1 MINRKASLS
10 LLLSLIIL
18 ALSACSDRSIN
29 TPEETPA
36 SDGQTYTLRITAGPS
51 SETRSIIKDRNSKG
65 ILLEWN
71 EGMFDLNIAFV
82 QGRKVRLQRG
92 VEVLD
97 TKGEYCTFEVT
108 LPKGID
114 ADQEFD
120 LYGIVAQDILL
131 KNNRLMVGVG
141 ARPLY
146 ELTKYSNN
154 KDGYVP
160 VYFCTTGVSVFDEE
174 IKAEFVHLGSLAV
187 VTLKNTSD
195 KPWRLAGMAVRP
207 TDGGTEFY
215 HKGSLPF
222 VGNAEIPYLNIMNLK
237 EAPVDYMTAVTYPDV
252 TIAPGETQHLGFWF
266 RANTESTP
274 EVSLVAYDAERR
286 KGITSTNTRPARPGA
301 MQPGK
306 AYNLYAEWSG
316 TELKLVDSF
325 DKELPTDLPTI
336 KFTLNSVPAEGIYL
350 SISPSNQEAEST
362 AWIDLNANGTFDP
375 GEAITEFQKDLRND
389 NMTLYKPMET
399 TLTIHGDIS
408 GFAVSGV
415 SKNVSNKKVMVNWL
429 TSLEVSDNSPLKSLV
444 VYNGDIKSADLSG
457 LTRLEELEWV
467 ANGTETITLPT
478 DGKTLQSVIVS
489 GNPDLKTIDIST
501 IPNTIMLFLE
511 GNGLTSITCP
521 TSFTNL
527 WIGSLNGNKLD
538 KLALESFMVH
548 LNKAGEKYYNW
559 MYSLDISNNPGSA
572 DADTSIAAAK
582 GWMVINTTE

>member
-51 SETRSIIKDRNSKG
+51 PETRSIIKDRNSKG
-65 ILLEWN
+65 IILKWN

-82 QGRKVRLQRG
+82 QEGKIRLQRG
-92 VEVLD
+92 VEVLE

-114 ADQEFD
+114 ADKKFD

-131 KNNRLMVGVG
+131 KNGRLMVGVG

-154 KDGYVP
+154 QDGYVP
-160 VYFCTTGVSVFDEE
+160 VYFCTKEVSVFDKK
-174 IKAEFVHLGSLAV
+174 IKADFVHLGSLAV
-187 VTLKNTSD
+187 VTLKNSSD

-207 TDGGTEFY
+207 TDGATEFY

-222 VGNAEIPYLNIMNLK
+222 VGNARIPYLNIMDLT

-274 EVSLVAYDAERR
+274 EVSLVAYNPDGP
-286 KGITSTNTRPARPGA
+286 KKIISTNTRPARSTA
-301 MQPGK
+301 MQPGR

-316 TELKLVDSF
+316 TELKLVAPF
-325 DKELPTDLPTI
+325 DKEPPSDLPTI
-336 KFTLNSVPAEGIYL
+336 KFTLNDVPTEGILL
-350 SISPSNQEAEST
+350 SISPSSQEAEST

-375 GEAITEFQKDLRND
+375 GEAITEFQYDLRKD
-389 NMTLYKPMET
+389 NMTLYKPTET

-415 SKNVSNKKVMVNWL
+415 SNKDKEMINWL
-429 TSLEVSDNSPLKSLV
+429 TSLEVSDNSPLSTLV
-444 VYNGDIKSADLSG
+444 VYNGQIKSGDLSG
-457 LTRLEELEWV
+457 LKRLKELEWV
-467 ANGTETITLPT
+467 ANGTETLTLPIN
-478 DGKTLQSVIVS
+478 GQTLQSVIVS
-489 GNPDLKTIDIST
+489 GNPGLKTIDIST
-501 IPNTIMLFLE
+501 APNTIMLFLE
-511 GNGLTSITCP
+511 ENGLTSITCP
-521 TSFTNL
+521 ASFKDL
-527 WIGSLNGNKLD
+527 WIGSLMGNKLD
-538 KLALESFMVH
+538 KLALQSFMLH
-548 LNKAGEKYYNW
+548 LNKAGQKYYNW
-559 MYSLDISNNPGSA
+559 MYSLDISENPGSA
-572 DADTSIAAAK
+572 DADTSEAAAK
-582 GWMVINTTE
+582 GWVIKRVK

>member
-82 QGRKVRLQRG
+82 QGSKVRLQRG
-92 VEVLD
+92 VEVLE

-114 ADQEFD
+114 ADKKFD
-120 LYGIVAQDILL
+120 LYGIVAEDMLL
-131 KNNRLMVGVG
+131 KNGRLMVGVG

-160 VYFCTTGVSVFDEE
+160 VYFCTKEVSVFDKK
-174 IKAEFVHLGSLAV
+174 IKAEFFHLGSLAV
-187 VTLKNTSD
+187 VTLKNSSD
-195 KPWRLAGMAVRP
+195 KPWRLAGLAVRP
-207 TDGGTEFY
+207 KDGVTEFY

-222 VGNAEIPYLNIMNLK
+222 VGNARIPYLNIMNLK

-252 TIAPGETQHLGFWF
+252 TLKPGETQHLGFWF

-274 EVSLVAYDAERR
+274 EVSLVAYDAEKREE
-286 KGITSTNTRPARPGA
+286 IISTNTRPARPGA
-301 MQPGK
+301 MQPGR

-316 TELKLVDSF
+316 TKLMLVDSF

-336 KFTLNSVPAEGIYL
+336 KFTLNSGPAEGIYL

-375 GEAITEFQKDLRND
+375 GEAITEFQYDLRKD
-389 NMTLYKPMET
+389 DMTLYKPTET

-408 GFAVSGV
+408 GFAASGV
-415 SKNVSNKKVMVNWL
+415 SNEDKRMVNWL

-444 VYNGDIKSADLSG
+444 VYNGDIKSVDLSG

-478 DGKTLQSVIVS
+478 DGRTLQSVIVS

-511 GNGLTSITCP
+511 ENGLTSITCP

-572 DADTSIAAAK
+572 DADTSAAAAK

>member
-82 QGRKVRLQRG
+82 QEGKVRLQRG
-92 VEVLD
+92 VEVLE

-114 ADQEFD
+114 ADKKFD

-160 VYFCTTGVSVFDEE
+160 VYFCTKEVSVFDEE

-350 SISPSNQEAEST
+350 SIGPSNQEAEST

-415 SKNVSNKKVMVNWL
+415 SNEKREMVYWL
-429 TSLEVSDNSPLKSLV
+429 TSLEVSNNSPLENLV
-444 VYNGDIKSADLSG
+444 VYNGQITSVDLSG
-457 LTRLEELEWV
+457 LTRLKELEWV
-467 ANGTETITLPT
+467 ANETETFTLPT

-511 GNGLTSITCP
+511 ENGLTSITCP

-572 DADTSIAAAK
+572 DADTSAAAAK

>member
-82 QGRKVRLQRG
+82 QGSKVRLQRG
-92 VEVLD
+92 VEVLE

-114 ADQEFD
+114 ADKKFD
-120 LYGIVAQDILL
+120 LYGIVAEDMLL
-131 KNNRLMVGVG
+131 KDGRLMVGVG

-160 VYFCTTGVSVFDEE
+160 VYFCTKEVSVFDKE
-174 IKAEFVHLGSLAV
+174 IRADFVHLGSLAV

-207 TDGGTEFY
+207 TDGVTEFY

-222 VGNAEIPYLNIMNLK
+222 VGNARIPYLNIMDPT
-237 EAPVDYMTAVTYPDV
+237 EDPVDYMTAVTYPDV
-252 TIAPGETQHLGFWF
+252 TIAPKETQHLGFWF
-266 RANTESTP
+266 CPNTESTP
-274 EVSLVAYDAERR
+274 EVSLVAYDAEKREE
-286 KGITSTNTRPARPGA
+286 IISTNTRPARPGA

-316 TELKLVDSF
+316 TELELVDSF

-350 SISPSNQEAEST
+350 AISPSNQEAEST

-375 GEAITEFQKDLRND
+375 GEAITEFQKDLRED

-415 SKNVSNKKVMVNWL
+415 SNEDKRMVNWL

-444 VYNGDIKSADLSG
+444 VYNGDIKSVDLSG

-489 GNPDLKTIDIST
+489 GNPDLKTIDISSAA
-501 IPNTIMLFLE
+501 NLVVLLLE
-511 GNGLTSITCP
+511 ENGLTSITTP
-521 TSFTNL
+521 TIFNGL
-527 WIGSLNGNKLD
+527 WIGSLKGNQLERAPLENFMRSLNKGEQ
-538 KLALESFMVH
+538 KLAE
-548 LNKAGEKYYNW
+548 W
-559 MYSLDISNNPGSA
+559 MFTLDISDNPGSA
-572 DADTSIAAAK
+572 KADTSIATTK
-582 GWMVINTTE
+582 GWSVTHDVE

>member
-1 MINRKASLS
+1 M
-10 LLLSLIIL
+10 
-18 ALSACSDRSIN
+18 
-29 TPEETPA
+29 
-36 SDGQTYTLRITAGPS
+36 
-51 SETRSIIKDRNSKG
+51 
-65 ILLEWN
+65 
-71 EGMFDLNIAFV
+71 
-82 QGRKVRLQRG
+82 
-92 VEVLD
+92 
-97 TKGEYCTFEVT
+97 
-108 LPKGID
+108 
-114 ADQEFD
+114 
-120 LYGIVAQDILL
+120 
-131 KNNRLMVGVG
+131 
-141 ARPLY
+141 
-146 ELTKYSNN
+146 
-154 KDGYVP
+154 P
-160 VYFCTTGVSVFDEE
+160 VYFCTKEVSVFDEE
-174 IKAEFVHLGSLAV
+174 IKADFVHLGSMAV
-187 VTLKNTSD
+187 VTLKNSSD

-207 TDGGTEFY
+207 ADKVTEFY

-222 VGNAEIPYLNIMNLK
+222 AGNARIPYLNIMDLS

-252 TIAPGETQHLGFWF
+252 TLAPGETQHLGFWF

-274 EVSLVAYDAERR
+274 EVSLVAYDADGR
-286 KGITSTNTRPARPGA
+286 KEIISTNTRPARSGA

-316 TELKLVDSF
+316 TELKLVDPF
-325 DKELPTDLPTI
+325 DKEVPTDLPTI

-362 AWIDLNANGTFDP
+362 AWIDLNANGTLDP
-375 GEAITEFQKDLRND
+375 GEAITEFQYDLRKD
-389 NMTLYKPMET
+389 DMTLYKPTET

-415 SKNVSNKKVMVNWL
+415 SNEDKRMVNWL
-429 TSLEVSDNSPLKSLV
+429 TSLEVSDNSPLKNLV

-478 DGKTLQSVIVS
+478 DGKTLQSVIIS
-489 GNPDLKTIDIST
+489 SNPDLKTIDIST
-501 IPNTIMLFLE
+501 IPNTLMLFLE
-511 GNGLTSITCP
+511 ENGLTSITCP

-572 DADTSIAAAK
+572 DADTSVAAAK

>member
-1 MINRKASLS
+1 MINRKISLS

-82 QGRKVRLQRG
+82 QGSKVRLQRG
-92 VEVLD
+92 VEVLE

-114 ADQEFD
+114 ADKKFD

-160 VYFCTTGVSVFDEE
+160 VYFCAEKISVFDKKE

-187 VTLKNTSD
+187 VTLKNNSD

-215 HKGSLPF
+215 YKGSLPF
-222 VGNAEIPYLNIMNLK
+222 VGNARIPYLNIMNLK

-252 TIAPGETQHLGFWF
+252 TLAPGETQHLGFWF

-274 EVSLVAYDAERR
+274 EVSLVAYDADGR
-286 KGITSTNTRPARPGA
+286 KEIISTNTRPARTA
-301 MQPGK
+301 MQPGI

-316 TELKLVDSF
+316 TELRLTDPF

-336 KFTLNSVPAEGIYL
+336 KFTLNSVPAEGIHL

-362 AWIDLNANGTFDP
+362 AWIDLNANDTFDP
-375 GEAITEFQKDLRND
+375 GEAITEFQYDLRKD
-389 NMTLYKPMET
+389 DMTLYKPTET

-415 SKNVSNKKVMVNWL
+415 SNEKREMVNLL
-429 TSLEVSDNSPLKSLV
+429 TSLEVSDNSPLENLV
-444 VYNGDIKSADLSG
+444 VYNGQVKSVDLSG
-457 LTRLEELEWV
+457 LTRLKELEWV
-467 ANGTETITLPT
+467 ANGTETITMPT
-478 DGKTLQSVIVS
+478 DGKTLQSVIIS
-489 GNPDLKTIDIST
+489 ANPGLKTIDISSAA
-501 IPNTIMLFLE
+501 NLVVLLLE
-511 GNGLTSITCP
+511 ENGLTSITTP
-521 TSFTNL
+521 TIFNGL
-527 WIGSLNGNKLD
+527 WIGSLKGNQLERAPLENFMRSLNKGEQ
-538 KLALESFMVH
+538 KLAE
-548 LNKAGEKYYNW
+548 W
-559 MYSLDISNNPGSA
+559 MFTLDISDNPGSA
-572 DADTSIAAAK
+572 KADTSIATTK
-582 GWMVINTTE
+582 GWSVTHDVE

>member
-51 SETRSIIKDRNSKG
+51 PETRSIIKDRNSKG

-82 QGRKVRLQRG
+82 QEGKKVRLQRG
-92 VEVLD
+92 VEILE

-114 ADQEFD
+114 ADKKFD

-131 KNNRLMVGVG
+131 KNDRLMVGVG

-154 KDGYVP
+154 QDGYVP
-160 VYFCTTGVSVFDEE
+160 VYFYAEKVSVFDKE
-174 IKAEFVHLGSLAV
+174 IKADFVHLGSLAV
-187 VTLKNTSD
+187 VTLKNSSD
-195 KPWRLAGMAVRP
+195 KPWHLAGIAVRP

-222 VGNAEIPYLNIMNLK
+222 AGNAEIPYLNIMDLN

-252 TIAPGETQHLGFWF
+252 TIGPKETQHLGFWF
-266 RANTESTP
+266 RATNTESTP
-274 EVSLVAYDAERR
+274 EVSLVAYDPE
-286 KGITSTNTRPARPGA
+286 GEGEIVSVNTLPARTA
-301 MQPGK
+301 MQPGR

-316 TELKLVDSF
+316 TELKLVAPF
-325 DKELPTDLPTI
+325 DKEPPSDLPTI
-336 KFTLNSVPAEGIYL
+336 KFTLNDVPTEGILL
-350 SISPSNQEAEST
+350 SISPSSQEAEST

-375 GEAITEFQKDLRND
+375 GEAITEFQYDLRKD
-389 NMTLYKPMET
+389 NMTLYKPTET

-415 SKNVSNKKVMVNWL
+415 SNKDKEMINWL
-429 TSLEVSDNSPLKSLV
+429 TSLEVSDNSPLSTLV
-444 VYNGDIKSADLSG
+444 VYNGQIKSGDLSG
-457 LTRLEELEWV
+457 LKRLKELEWV
-467 ANGTETITLPT
+467 ANGTETLTLPIN
-478 DGKTLQSVIVS
+478 GQTLQSVIVS
-489 GNPDLKTIDIST
+489 GNPGLKTIDIST
-501 IPNTIMLFLE
+501 APNTIMLFLE
-511 GNGLTSITCP
+511 ENGLTSITCP
-521 TSFTNL
+521 ASFKDL
-527 WIGSLNGNKLD
+527 WIGSLMGNKLD
-538 KLALESFMVH
+538 KLALQSFMLH
-548 LNKAGEKYYNW
+548 LNKAGQKYYNW
-559 MYSLDISNNPGSA
+559 MYSLDISENPGSA
-572 DADTSIAAAK
+572 DADTSEAAAK
-582 GWMVINTTE
+582 GWVIKRVK

>member
-82 QGRKVRLQRG
+82 QEGKVRLQRG
-92 VEVLD
+92 VEVLE
-97 TKGEYCTFEVT
+97 TKGEDCTFEVT

-114 ADQEFD
+114 ADKKFD

-160 VYFCTTGVSVFDEE
+160 VYFCTKEVSVFDEE

-266 RANTESTP
+266 CPNTESTP
-274 EVSLVAYDAERR
+274 EVSLVAYDAEKREE
-286 KGITSTNTRPARPGA
+286 IISTNTRPARTA
-301 MQPGK
+301 IQPGK

-336 KFTLNSVPAEGIYL
+336 KFTLNSDPAEGIHL
-350 SISPSNQEAEST
+350 SISPSSQEAEST
-362 AWIDLNANGTFDP
+362 AWIDLNANDTFDP
-375 GEAITEFQKDLRND
+375 GEAITEFQYDLRKD
-389 NMTLYKPMET
+389 DMTLYKSTKT

-415 SKNVSNKKVMVNWL
+415 SNEDKRMVNWL

-444 VYNGDIKSADLSG
+444 VYNGQITSVDLSG

-489 GNPDLKTIDIST
+489 GNPDLKTIDISSAA
-501 IPNTIMLFLE
+501 NLVVLLLE
-511 GNGLTSITCP
+511 ENGLTSITTP
-521 TSFTNL
+521 TIFNGL
-527 WIGSLNGNKLD
+527 WIGSLKGNQLERAPLENFMRSLNKGEQ
-538 KLALESFMVH
+538 KLAE
-548 LNKAGEKYYNW
+548 W
-559 MYSLDISNNPGSA
+559 MFTLDISDNPGSA
-572 DADTSIAAAK
+572 KADTSIATAK
-582 GWMVINTTE
+582 GWSVTHDVE

>member
-51 SETRSIIKDRNSKG
+51 PETRSIIKDRNSKG
-65 ILLEWN
+65 IILKWN

-82 QGRKVRLQRG
+82 QEGKVRLQRG
-92 VEVLD
+92 VEVLE
-97 TKGEYCTFEVT
+97 TKGENCTFEVT

-114 ADQEFD
+114 ADKKFD

-131 KNNRLMVGVG
+131 KNGRLMVGVG

-154 KDGYVP
+154 QDGYVP
-160 VYFCTTGVSVFDEE
+160 VYFCTKEVSVFDKE
-174 IKAEFVHLGSLAV
+174 IKADFVHLGSLAV
-187 VTLKNTSD
+187 VTLKNSSD

-207 TDGGTEFY
+207 ADGVTEFY

-222 VGNAEIPYLNIMNLK
+222 VGNARIPYLNIMDLT

-252 TIAPGETQHLGFWF
+252 TIAPGETQHFGFWF

-274 EVSLVAYDAERR
+274 EVSLVAYNPDGPKE
-286 KGITSTNTRPARPGA
+286 IISTNTRPARSGA
-301 MQPGK
+301 MQPGR
-306 AYNLYAEWSG
+306 AYNLYADWSG
-316 TELKLVDSF
+316 TELKLVAPF
-325 DKELPTDLPTI
+325 DKEPPSDLPTI
-336 KFTLNSVPAEGIYL
+336 KFTLNTFPTEGILL
-350 SISPSNQEAEST
+350 SISPSNQEAESN

-375 GEAITEFQKDLRND
+375 GEAITEFQYDLRKD
-389 NMTLYKPMET
+389 DMTLYKPTET

-415 SKNVSNKKVMVNWL
+415 SNKDKEMINWL
-429 TSLEVSDNSPLKSLV
+429 TSLEVSDNSPLSTLV

-457 LTRLEELEWV
+457 LKRLKELEWV
-467 ANGTETITLPT
+467 ANGTEALRLPT
-478 DGKTLQSVIVS
+478 NGQTLQSVIVS
-489 GNPDLKTIDIST
+489 GNPGLKTIDIST
-501 IPNTIMLFLE
+501 APNTIMLFLE
-511 GNGLTSITCP
+511 ENGLTSITCP
-521 TSFTNL
+521 ASFKDL
-527 WIGSLNGNKLD
+527 WIGSLKGNKLD
-538 KLALESFMVH
+538 KLALQSFMLH
-548 LNKAGEKYYNW
+548 LNKAGQKYYNW
-559 MYSLDISNNPGSA
+559 MYSLDISENPGSA
-572 DADTSIAAAK
+572 DADTSAAVAK
-582 GWMVINTTE
+582 GWMVINGVE

>member
-51 SETRSIIKDRNSKG
+51 PETRSIIKDRNSKG

-82 QGRKVRLQRG
+82 QGSKVRLQRG
-92 VEVLD
+92 VEVLE

-114 ADQEFD
+114 AEKPFD
-120 LYGIVAQDILL
+120 LYGIVAEDMLL

-160 VYFCTTGVSVFDEE
+160 VYFCTKEVSVFDEK
-174 IKAEFVHLGSLAV
+174 IKADFVHLGSLAV
-187 VTLKNTSD
+187 VTLKNSSD

-207 TDGGTEFY
+207 KDGVTEFY

-222 VGNAEIPYLNIMNLK
+222 VGNARIPYLNIMNLK

-274 EVSLVAYDAERR
+274 EVSLVAYDADGR
-286 KGITSTNTRPARPGA
+286 KEIISTNTRPARTA
-301 MQPGK
+301 MQPGI

-316 TELKLVDSF
+316 TELRLTDPF

-336 KFTLNSVPAEGIYL
+336 KFTLNSVPAEGIHL
-350 SISPSNQEAEST
+350 SISPSSQEAEST
-362 AWIDLNANGTFDP
+362 AWIDLNANDTFDP
-375 GEAITEFQKDLRND
+375 GEAITEFQYDLRKD
-389 NMTLYKPMET
+389 DMTLYKPTKT

-415 SKNVSNKKVMVNWL
+415 SNEDKRMVNWL

-444 VYNGDIKSADLSG
+444 VYNGQITSVDLSG
-457 LTRLEELEWV
+457 LTRLKELEWV
-467 ANGTETITLPT
+467 ANGTETFTLPT
-478 DGKTLQSVIVS
+478 DGKTLQSVIIS
-489 GNPDLKTIDIST
+489 ANPGLKAIDISSAANLT
-501 IPNTIMLFLE
+501 VLFLE
-511 GNGLTSITCP
+511 ENGLTSITTP
-521 TSFTNL
+521 TIFNGL
-527 WIGSLNGNKLD
+527 WIGSLKSNQLERAPLENFMRSLNKGEQ
-538 KLALESFMVH
+538 KLA
-548 LNKAGEKYYNW
+548 NW
-559 MYSLDISNNPGSA
+559 MFTLDISDNPGSA
-572 DADTSIAAAK
+572 KADTSIATTK
-582 GWMVINTTE
+582 GWSVTHDKE

>member
-29 TPEETPA
+29 TPEENPA

-51 SETRSIIKDRNSKG
+51 PETRSIIKDRNSKG

-71 EGMFDLNIAFV
+71 KGMFDLNIAFV
-82 QGRKVRLQRG
+82 QGSKVRLQRG
-92 VEVLD
+92 VEVLE

-114 ADQEFD
+114 ADQKFD
-120 LYGIVAQDILL
+120 LYGIVAQDMLL
-131 KNNRLMVGVG
+131 KNGRLMVGVG

-160 VYFCTTGVSVFDEE
+160 VYFCTKEVSVFDEE
-174 IKAEFVHLGSLAV
+174 IKADFVHLGSMAV
-187 VTLKNTSD
+187 VTLKNSSD

-207 TDGGTEFY
+207 ADKVTEFY

-222 VGNAEIPYLNIMNLK
+222 AGNARIPYLNIMDLS

-252 TIAPGETQHLGFWF
+252 TLAPGETQHLGFWF

-274 EVSLVAYDAERR
+274 EVSLVAYDADGR
-286 KGITSTNTRPARPGA
+286 KEIISTNTRPARSGA
-301 MQPGK
+301 MQPGR

-316 TELKLVDSF
+316 TELKLVDQF
-325 DKELPTDLPTI
+325 DKEVPTDLPTI

-362 AWIDLNANGTFDP
+362 AWIDLNANGTLDP
-375 GEAITEFQKDLRND
+375 GEAITEFQYDLRKD
-389 NMTLYKPMET
+389 DMTLYKPTET

-415 SKNVSNKKVMVNWL
+415 SNEDKRMVNWL

-511 GNGLTSITCP
+511 ENGLTSITCP

-572 DADTSIAAAK
+572 DADTSAAAAK

>member
-1 MINRKASLS
+1 MINRKVSLS

-29 TPEETPA
+29 TPEETPT

-65 ILLEWN
+65 IILKWN

-82 QGRKVRLQRG
+82 QEGKVRLQRG
-92 VEVLD
+92 VEVLE

-114 ADQEFD
+114 ADKKFD
-120 LYGIVAQDILL
+120 LYGIVAQNILL
-131 KNNRLMVGVG
+131 KNGRLMVGVG

-154 KDGYVP
+154 QDGYVP
-160 VYFCTTGVSVFDEE
+160 VYFCTKEVSVFDKE
-174 IKAEFVHLGSLAV
+174 IKADFVHLGSLAV
-187 VTLKNTSD
+187 VTLKNSSD

-207 TDGGTEFY
+207 ADKVTEFY

-222 VGNAEIPYLNIMNLK
+222 VGNARIPYLNIMNLK

-252 TIAPGETQHLGFWF
+252 TIASGETQHLGFWF

-274 EVSLVAYDAERR
+274 EVSLVAYDADGGKE
-286 KGITSTNTRPARPGA
+286 IISTKTLPARPGA

-316 TELKLVDSF
+316 TELKLVAPF
-325 DKELPTDLPTI
+325 DKEPPSDLPTI
-336 KFTLNSVPAEGIYL
+336 KFTLNDVPTEGILL
-350 SISPSNQEAEST
+350 SISPSSQEAEST

-375 GEAITEFQKDLRND
+375 GEAITEFQYDLRKD
-389 NMTLYKPMET
+389 NMTLYKPTET

-415 SKNVSNKKVMVNWL
+415 SNKDKEMINWL
-429 TSLEVSDNSPLKSLV
+429 TSLEVSDNSPLSTLV
-444 VYNGDIKSADLSG
+444 VYNGQIKSGDLSG
-457 LTRLEELEWV
+457 LKRLKELEWV

-489 GNPDLKTIDIST
+489 GNPGLKTIDIST
-501 IPNTIMLFLE
+501 APNTIMLFLE
-511 GNGLTSITCP
+511 ENGLTSITCP
-521 TSFTNL
+521 ASFKDL
-527 WIGSLNGNKLD
+527 WIGSLMGNKLD
-538 KLALESFMVH
+538 KLALQSFMLH
-548 LNKAGEKYYNW
+548 LNKAGQKYYNW
-559 MYSLDISNNPGSA
+559 MYSLDISENPGSA
-572 DADTSIAAAK
+572 DADTSAAVAK
-582 GWMVINTTE
+582 GWMVINGVK

>member
-1 MINRKASLS
+1 MINRKISLS

-29 TPEETPA
+29 TPEETPT

-65 ILLEWN
+65 IILKWN

-82 QGRKVRLQRG
+82 QEGKVRLQRG
-92 VEVLD
+92 VEILE

-114 ADQEFD
+114 ADKKFD
-120 LYGIVAQDILL
+120 LYGIVAQDMLL
-131 KNNRLMVGVG
+131 KKGRLMVGVG

-154 KDGYVP
+154 QDGYVP
-160 VYFCTTGVSVFDEE
+160 VYFCAEKVSVFDKE
-174 IKAEFVHLGSLAV
+174 IKADFVHLGSLAV
-187 VTLKNTSD
+187 VTLKNSSD
-195 KPWRLAGMAVRP
+195 KPWHLAGIAVRP

-222 VGNAEIPYLNIMNLK
+222 VGNARIPYLNIMDLT

-252 TIAPGETQHLGFWF
+252 TIGPKETQHLGFWF
-266 RANTESTP
+266 RATNTESTP
-274 EVSLVAYDAERR
+274 EVSLVAYDPE
-286 KGITSTNTRPARPGA
+286 GEGEIVSVNTLPARTA
-301 MQPGK
+301 MQPGR

-316 TELKLVDSF
+316 TELKLVAPF
-325 DKELPTDLPTI
+325 DKEPPSDLPTI
-336 KFTLNSVPAEGIYL
+336 KFTLNDVPTEGILL
-350 SISPSNQEAEST
+350 SISPSSQEAEST

-375 GEAITEFQKDLRND
+375 GEAITEFQYDLRKD
-389 NMTLYKPMET
+389 NMTLYKPTET

-415 SKNVSNKKVMVNWL
+415 SNKDKEMINWL
-429 TSLEVSDNSPLKSLV
+429 TSLEVSDNSPLSTLV
-444 VYNGDIKSADLSG
+444 VYNGQIKSGDLSG
-457 LTRLEELEWV
+457 LKRLKELEWV

-489 GNPDLKTIDIST
+489 GNPGLKTIDIST
-501 IPNTIMLFLE
+501 APNTIMLFLE
-511 GNGLTSITCP
+511 ENGLTSITCP
-521 TSFTNL
+521 ASFKDL
-527 WIGSLNGNKLD
+527 WIGSLKGNKLD
-538 KLALESFMVH
+538 KLALQSFMLH
-548 LNKAGEKYYNW
+548 LNKAGQKYYNW
-559 MYSLDISNNPGSA
+559 MYSLDISENPGSA
-572 DADTSIAAAK
+572 DADTSAAVAK
-582 GWMVINTTE
+582 GWMVINGVK

>member
-51 SETRSIIKDRNSKG
+51 PETRSIIKDRNSKG

-82 QGRKVRLQRG
+82 QGSKVRLQRG
-92 VEVLD
+92 VEVLE

-114 ADQEFD
+114 ADQKFD
-120 LYGIVAQDILL
+120 LYGIVAQDMLL
-131 KNNRLMVGVG
+131 KNGRLMVGVG

-154 KDGYVP
+154 QDGYVP
-160 VYFCTTGVSVFDEE
+160 VYFCTKEVSVFDKE
-174 IKAEFVHLGSLAV
+174 IKADFVHLGSLAV
-187 VTLKNTSD
+187 VTLKNSSD

-207 TDGGTEFY
+207 TDGVTEFY

-222 VGNAEIPYLNIMNLK
+222 AGNAEIPYLNIMDLT

-274 EVSLVAYDAERR
+274 EVSLVAYDADGGKE
-286 KGITSTNTRPARPGA
+286 IISTNTRPARTA
-301 MQPGK
+301 MQPGR

-316 TELKLVDSF
+316 KELKLVAPF
-325 DKELPTDLPTI
+325 DKEPPSDLPTI
-336 KFTLNSVPAEGIYL
+336 KFTLNAVPTEGILL

-362 AWIDLNANGTFDP
+362 AWIDLNANGTLDP
-375 GEAITEFQKDLRND
+375 GEAITEFQYDLRKD
-389 NMTLYKPMET
+389 NMTLYKPTET

-415 SKNVSNKKVMVNWL
+415 SNKNKEMINWL
-429 TSLEVSDNSPLKSLV
+429 TSLEVSDNSPLSTLV
-444 VYNGDIKSADLSG
+444 VYNGQIKSADLSG
-457 LTRLEELEWV
+457 LKRLKELEWV
-467 ANGTETITLPT
+467 ANGTETLTLPIN
-478 DGKTLQSVIVS
+478 GQTLQSVIVS
-489 GNPDLKTIDIST
+489 GNPGLKTIDIST
-501 IPNTIMLFLE
+501 APNTIMLFLE
-511 GNGLTSITCP
+511 ENGLTSITCP
-521 TSFTNL
+521 ASFKDL
-527 WIGSLNGNKLD
+527 WIGSLKGNKLD
-538 KLALESFMVH
+538 KLALQSFMLH
-548 LNKAGEKYYNW
+548 LNKAGQKYYNW
-559 MYSLDISNNPGSA
+559 MYSLDISENPGSA
-572 DADTSIAAAK
+572 DADTSTAAAK
-582 GWMVINTTE
+582 GWMVINGVK

>member
-82 QGRKVRLQRG
+82 QEGKVRLQRG
-92 VEVLD
+92 VEVLE

-114 ADQEFD
+114 ADKKFD

-160 VYFCTTGVSVFDEE
+160 VYFCTKEVSVFDEE

-415 SKNVSNKKVMVNWL
+415 SNEKREMVYWL
-429 TSLEVSDNSPLKSLV
+429 TSLEVSNNSPLENLV
-444 VYNGDIKSADLSG
+444 VYNGQITSVDLSG
-457 LTRLEELEWV
+457 LTRLKELEWV
-467 ANGTETITLPT
+467 ANETETFTLPT

-511 GNGLTSITCP
+511 ENGLTSITCP

-572 DADTSIAAAK
+572 DADTSAAAAK

>member
-1 MINRKASLS
+1 MINRKVSLS

-29 TPEETPA
+29 TPEETPT

-65 ILLEWN
+65 IILKWN

-82 QGRKVRLQRG
+82 QEGKVRLQRG
-92 VEVLD
+92 VEVLE

-114 ADQEFD
+114 ADKKFD
-120 LYGIVAQDILL
+120 LYGIVAQNILL
-131 KNNRLMVGVG
+131 KNGRLMVGVG

-154 KDGYVP
+154 QDGYVP
-160 VYFCTTGVSVFDEE
+160 VYFCTKEVSVFDKE
-174 IKAEFVHLGSLAV
+174 IKADFVHLGSLAV
-187 VTLKNTSD
+187 VTLKNSSD

-207 TDGGTEFY
+207 ADKVTEFY

-222 VGNAEIPYLNIMNLK
+222 VGNARIPYLNIMNLK

-252 TIAPGETQHLGFWF
+252 TIASGETQHLGFWF

-274 EVSLVAYDAERR
+274 EVSLVAYDADGGKE
-286 KGITSTNTRPARPGA
+286 IISTKSLPARPGA

-316 TELKLVDSF
+316 TELKLVAPF
-325 DKELPTDLPTI
+325 DKEPPSDLPTI
-336 KFTLNSVPAEGIYL
+336 KFTLNDVPTEGILL
-350 SISPSNQEAEST
+350 SISPSSQEAEST

-375 GEAITEFQKDLRND
+375 GEAITEFQYDLRKD
-389 NMTLYKPMET
+389 NMTLYKPTET

-415 SKNVSNKKVMVNWL
+415 SNKNKEMINWL
-429 TSLEVSDNSPLKSLV
+429 TSLEVSDNSPLSTLV

-457 LTRLEELEWV
+457 LKRLKELEWV
-467 ANGTETITLPT
+467 ANGTEALRLPT
-478 DGKTLQSVIVS
+478 NGQTLQSVIVS
-489 GNPDLKTIDIST
+489 GNPGLKTIDIST
-501 IPNTIMLFLE
+501 APNTIMLFLE
-511 GNGLTSITCP
+511 ENGLTSITCP
-521 TSFTNL
+521 ASFKDL
-527 WIGSLNGNKLD
+527 WIGSLKGNKLD
-538 KLALESFMVH
+538 KLALQSFMLH
-548 LNKAGEKYYNW
+548 LNKAGQKYYNW
-559 MYSLDISNNPGSA
+559 MYTLDISENPGSA
-572 DADTSIAAAK
+572 DADTSAAVAK
-582 GWMVINTTE
+582 GWMVINGVK

>member
-82 QGRKVRLQRG
+82 QEGKVRLQRG
-92 VEVLD
+92 VEVLE

-114 ADQEFD
+114 ADKKFD
-120 LYGIVAQDILL
+120 LYGIVAEDMLL
-131 KNNRLMVGVG
+131 KDGRLMVGVG

-362 AWIDLNANGTFDP
+362 AWIDLNANDTFDP

-415 SKNVSNKKVMVNWL
+415 SNEDKRMVNWL

-444 VYNGDIKSADLSG
+444 VYNGDIKSVDLSG

-511 GNGLTSITCP
+511 ENGLTSITCP

-572 DADTSIAAAK
+572 DADTSAAAAK
-582 GWMVINTTE
+582 GWMVINGVE

>member
-1 MINRKASLS
+1 MINRKVSLS

-29 TPEETPA
+29 TPEETPT

-65 ILLEWN
+65 IILKWN

-82 QGRKVRLQRG
+82 QEGKVRRQRG
-92 VEVLD
+92 VEVLE

-114 ADQEFD
+114 ADKKFD
-120 LYGIVAQDILL
+120 LYGIVAQNILL
-131 KNNRLMVGVG
+131 KNGRLMVGVG

-154 KDGYVP
+154 QDGYVP
-160 VYFCTTGVSVFDEE
+160 VYFCTKEVSVFDKE
-174 IKAEFVHLGSLAV
+174 IKADFVHLGSLAV
-187 VTLKNTSD
+187 VTLKNSSD

-207 TDGGTEFY
+207 ADKVTEFY

-222 VGNAEIPYLNIMNLK
+222 VGNARIPYLNIMNLK

-252 TIAPGETQHLGFWF
+252 TIASGETQHLGFWF

-274 EVSLVAYDAERR
+274 EVSLVAYDADGGKE
-286 KGITSTNTRPARPGA
+286 IISTKTLPARPGA

-316 TELKLVDSF
+316 TELKLVAPF
-325 DKELPTDLPTI
+325 DKEPPSDLPTI
-336 KFTLNSVPAEGIYL
+336 KFTLNDVPTEGILL
-350 SISPSNQEAEST
+350 SISPSSQEAEST

-375 GEAITEFQKDLRND
+375 GEAITEFQYDLRKD
-389 NMTLYKPMET
+389 NMTLYKPTET

-415 SKNVSNKKVMVNWL
+415 SNKDKEMINWL
-429 TSLEVSDNSPLKSLV
+429 TSLEVSDNSPLSTLV
-444 VYNGDIKSADLSG
+444 VYNGQIKSGDLSG
-457 LTRLEELEWV
+457 LKRLKELEWV

-489 GNPDLKTIDIST
+489 GNPGLKTIDIST
-501 IPNTIMLFLE
+501 APNTIMLFLE
-511 GNGLTSITCP
+511 ENGLTSITCP
-521 TSFTNL
+521 ASFKDL
-527 WIGSLNGNKLD
+527 WIGSLKGNKLD
-538 KLALESFMVH
+538 KLALQSFMLH
-548 LNKAGEKYYNW
+548 LNKAGQKYYNW
-559 MYSLDISNNPGSA
+559 MYSLDISENPGSA
-572 DADTSIAAAK
+572 DADTSEAAAK
-582 GWMVINTTE
+582 GWVIKRVK

>member
-1 MINRKASLS
+1 MINRKISLS

-29 TPEETPA
+29 TPEETPT

-65 ILLEWN
+65 IILKWN

-82 QGRKVRLQRG
+82 QEGKVRLQRG
-92 VEVLD
+92 VEILE

-114 ADQEFD
+114 ADKKFD
-120 LYGIVAQDILL
+120 LYGIVAQDMLL
-131 KNNRLMVGVG
+131 KKGRLMVGVG

-154 KDGYVP
+154 QDGYVP
-160 VYFCTTGVSVFDEE
+160 VYFCAEKVSVFDKE
-174 IKAEFVHLGSLAV
+174 IKADFVHLGSLAV
-187 VTLKNTSD
+187 VTLKNSSD
-195 KPWRLAGMAVRP
+195 KPWHLAGIAVRP

-222 VGNAEIPYLNIMNLK
+222 VGNARIPYLNIMDLT

-252 TIAPGETQHLGFWF
+252 TIGPKETQHLGFWF
-266 RANTESTP
+266 RATNTESTP
-274 EVSLVAYDAERR
+274 EVSLVAYDPE
-286 KGITSTNTRPARPGA
+286 GEGEIVSVNTLPARTA
-301 MQPGK
+301 MQPGR

-316 TELKLVDSF
+316 TELKLVAPF
-325 DKELPTDLPTI
+325 DKEPPSDLPTI
-336 KFTLNSVPAEGIYL
+336 KFTLNDVPTEGILL
-350 SISPSNQEAEST
+350 SISPSSQEAEST

-375 GEAITEFQKDLRND
+375 GEAITEFQYDLRKD
-389 NMTLYKPMET
+389 NMTLYKPTET

-415 SKNVSNKKVMVNWL
+415 SNKDKEMINWL
-429 TSLEVSDNSPLKSLV
+429 TSLEVSDNSPLSTLV
-444 VYNGDIKSADLSG
+444 VYNGQIKSGDLSG
-457 LTRLEELEWV
+457 LKRLKELEWV

-489 GNPDLKTIDIST
+489 GNPGLKTIDIST
-501 IPNTIMLFLE
+501 APNTIMLFLE
-511 GNGLTSITCP
+511 ENGLTSITCP
-521 TSFTNL
+521 ASFKDL
-527 WIGSLNGNKLD
+527 WIGSLKGNKLD
-538 KLALESFMVH
+538 KLALQSFMLH
-548 LNKAGEKYYNW
+548 LNKAGQKYYDW
-559 MYSLDISNNPGSA
+559 MYSLDISENPGSA
-572 DADTSIAAAK
+572 DADTSAAVAK
-582 GWMVINTTE
+582 GWMVINGVK

>member
-1 MINRKASLS
+1 MINRKVSLS

-29 TPEETPA
+29 TPEETPTSA
-36 SDGQTYTLRITAGPS
+36 GQTYTLRITAGPS

-65 ILLEWN
+65 IILKWN

-82 QGRKVRLQRG
+82 QEGKVRLQRG
-92 VEVLD
+92 VEVLE

-114 ADQEFD
+114 ADKKFD
-120 LYGIVAQDILL
+120 LYGIVAQNILL
-131 KNNRLMVGVG
+131 KNGRLMVGVG

-154 KDGYVP
+154 QDGYVP
-160 VYFCTTGVSVFDEE
+160 VYFCTKEVSVFDKE
-174 IKAEFVHLGSLAV
+174 IKADFVHLGSLAV
-187 VTLKNTSD
+187 VTLKNSSD

-207 TDGGTEFY
+207 ADGGTEFY

-222 VGNAEIPYLNIMNLK
+222 AGNAEIPYLNIMDPT

-252 TIAPGETQHLGFWF
+252 TIGPKETQHLGFWF
-266 RANTESTP
+266 RATNTESTP
-274 EVSLVAYDAERR
+274 EVSLVAYDPE
-286 KGITSTNTRPARPGA
+286 GEGEIVSVNTLPARTA
-301 MQPGK
+301 MQPGR

-336 KFTLNSVPAEGIYL
+336 KFTLNSVPAEGIHL
-350 SISPSNQEAEST
+350 SITPSSQEAEST

-375 GEAITEFQKDLRND
+375 GEAITEFQYDLRKD
-389 NMTLYKPMET
+389 DMTLYKPTET

-415 SKNVSNKKVMVNWL
+415 SNEDKRMVNWL
-429 TSLEVSDNSPLKSLV
+429 TSLEVSDNSPLKNLV
-444 VYNGDIKSADLSG
+444 VYNGDIKSVDLSG

-511 GNGLTSITCP
+511 ENGLTSITCP

-572 DADTSIAAAK
+572 DADTSAAAAK

>member
-51 SETRSIIKDRNSKG
+51 PETRSIIKDRNSKG

-82 QGRKVRLQRG
+82 QGSKVRLQRG
-92 VEVLD
+92 VEVLE

-114 ADQEFD
+114 ADKKFD

-160 VYFCTTGVSVFDEE
+160 VYFCTKEVSVFDEE
-174 IKAEFVHLGSLAV
+174 IKADFVHLGSLAV
-187 VTLKNTSD
+187 VTLKNNSD
-195 KPWRLAGMAVRP
+195 KPWRLAGLAVRP
-207 TDGGTEFY
+207 KDGVTEFY
-215 HKGSLPF
+215 YKGSLPF
-222 VGNAEIPYLNIMNLK
+222 VGNARIPYLNIMDPT

-252 TIAPGETQHLGFWF
+252 TLAPGETQHLGFWF

-415 SKNVSNKKVMVNWL
+415 SNKKREMVYWL
-429 TSLEVSDNSPLKSLV
+429 TSLEVSNNSPLENLV
-444 VYNGDIKSADLSG
+444 VYNGQITSVDLSG
-457 LTRLEELEWV
+457 LTRLKELEWV
-467 ANGTETITLPT
+467 ANETETFTLPT

-489 GNPDLKTIDIST
+489 GNPDLKTIDISSAA
-501 IPNTIMLFLE
+501 NLVVLLLE
-511 GNGLTSITCP
+511 ENGLTSITTP
-521 TSFTNL
+521 TIFNGL
-527 WIGSLNGNKLD
+527 WIGSLKGNQLERAPLENFMRSLNKGEQ
-538 KLALESFMVH
+538 KLAE
-548 LNKAGEKYYNW
+548 W
-559 MYSLDISNNPGSA
+559 MFTLDISDNPGSA
-572 DADTSIAAAK
+572 KADTSIATTK
-582 GWMVINTTE
+582 GWSVTHDVE

>member
-51 SETRSIIKDRNSKG
+51 PETRSIIKDRNSKG
-65 ILLEWN
+65 IILKWN

-82 QGRKVRLQRG
+82 QEGKVRLQRG
-92 VEVLD
+92 VEVLE

-114 ADQEFD
+114 ADKKFD

-131 KNNRLMVGVG
+131 KNGRLMVGVG

-154 KDGYVP
+154 QDGYVP
-160 VYFCTTGVSVFDEE
+160 VYFCTKEVSVFDKE
-174 IKAEFVHLGSLAV
+174 IKADFVHLGSLAV
-187 VTLKNTSD
+187 VTLKNSSD

-207 TDGGTEFY
+207 ADGVTEFY

-222 VGNAEIPYLNIMNLK
+222 VGNARIPYLNIMDLT

-274 EVSLVAYDAERR
+274 EVSLVAYNPDGPKE
-286 KGITSTNTRPARPGA
+286 IISTNTLPARTA
-301 MQPGK
+301 MQPGR

-316 TELKLVDSF
+316 TELKLVAPF
-325 DKELPTDLPTI
+325 DKEPPSDLPTI
-336 KFTLNSVPAEGIYL
+336 KFTLNDVPTEGILL

-362 AWIDLNANGTFDP
+362 AWIDLNANGTFDR
-375 GEAITEFQKDLRND
+375 GEAITEFQYDLRKD
-389 NMTLYKPMET
+389 NMTLYKPTET

-415 SKNVSNKKVMVNWL
+415 SNKDKEMINWL
-429 TSLEVSDNSPLKSLV
+429 TSLEVSDNSPLSTLV
-444 VYNGDIKSADLSG
+444 VYNGQIKSGDLSG
-457 LTRLEELEWV
+457 LKRLKELEWV
-467 ANGTETITLPT
+467 ANGTETLTLPIN
-478 DGKTLQSVIVS
+478 GQTLQSVIVS
-489 GNPDLKTIDIST
+489 GNPGLKTIDIST
-501 IPNTIMLFLE
+501 APNTIMLFLE
-511 GNGLTSITCP
+511 ENGLTSITCP
-521 TSFTNL
+521 ASFKDL
-527 WIGSLNGNKLD
+527 WIGSLKGNKLD
-538 KLALESFMVH
+538 KLALQSFMLH
-548 LNKAGEKYYNW
+548 LNKAGQKYYNW
-559 MYSLDISNNPGSA
+559 MYSLDISENPGSA
-572 DADTSIAAAK
+572 DADTSEAAAK
-582 GWMVINTTE
+582 GWVIKRVK